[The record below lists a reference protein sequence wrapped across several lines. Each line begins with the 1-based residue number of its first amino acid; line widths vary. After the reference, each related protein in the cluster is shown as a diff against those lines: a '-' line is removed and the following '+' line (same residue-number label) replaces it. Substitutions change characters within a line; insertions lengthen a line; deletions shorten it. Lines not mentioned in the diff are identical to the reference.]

1 MSSQACA
8 SCLARS
14 WLLGR
19 LAGHLDLERARIEPL
34 LELGDEEL
42 IEAVGGP
49 DRGALLEELEARR
62 RTPAQQP
69 AGVESV
75 CGCQEHYPA
84 RLRDLAAPP
93 AALHVAGGI
102 DRFLTAA
109 GQDPVAIVGSRRPT
123 AYGLEVA
130 RSLARGLAG
139 AGITVVSGMALGI
152 DAAAHTGALETA
164 GVTVA
169 VLPGAADRAYPREK
183 RRLHET
189 IVRHGAAVS
198 ELADQVGVRR
208 WMFLAR
214 NRLIAGLAA
223 MTVVVEAADRSG
235 ALVTARIARELGR
248 PLGAVPGRVTSSQA
262 SGPNRLLASGAHVVR
277 GPQDVLDALFG
288 AGARRADEERRPEPS
303 PEQRELLAALAE
315 GSDTPDALARAGIDA
330 DRGLAVLA
338 ELELDGYLRRGPAGR
353 LEVVP

>member
-1 MSSQACA
+1 MNSGACA
-8 SCLARS
+8 RCLARS

-19 LAGHLDLERARIEPL
+19 LAGNLDLERARIEPL

-49 DRGALLEELEARR
+49 DRAPLLEALDARR
-62 RTPAQQP
+62 RSPPHRP

-75 CGCQEHYPA
+75 CRCREHYPA

-93 AALHVAGGI
+93 AALHVAGGL
-102 DRFLTAA
+102 DRFLGTA
-109 GQDPVAIVGSRRPT
+109 GEDPVAIVGSRRPT

-152 DAAAHTGALETA
+152 DAAAHAGALETA
-164 GVTVA
+164 GATVA

-183 RRLHET
+183 RCLHET
-189 IVRHGAAVS
+189 IVRQGAAVS
-198 ELADQVGVRR
+198 ELLDQVGVRR

-214 NRLIAGLAA
+214 NRLIAGLTA

-235 ALVTARIARELGR
+235 ALVTARVARELGR

-277 GPQDVLDALFG
+277 GPQDVLDALLG
-288 AGARRADEERRPEPS
+288 AGSRRAHEERRPELS

-315 GSDTPDALARAGIDA
+315 GSDTTDALVRAGIDP
-330 DRGLAVLA
+330 DRGLAALA

>member
-1 MSSQACA
+1 LSSGACA
-8 SCLARS
+8 RCLARS

-19 LAGHLDLERARIEPL
+19 LSGHLDLERARIEPL

-42 IEAVGGP
+42 LEAVGGP
-49 DRGALLEELEARR
+49 DRAALLEELQARR
-62 RTPAQQP
+62 RTPPRPLAR
-69 AGVESV
+69 VESI
-75 CGCQEHYPA
+75 CCCQERYPA

-93 AALHVAGGI
+93 AALHVAGGL

-109 GQDPVAIVGSRRPT
+109 DDDPVAIVGSRRPT

-139 AGITVVSGMALGI
+139 AGVTVLSGMALGI
-152 DAAAHTGALETA
+152 DAAAHTGALENT

-169 VLPGAADRAYPREK
+169 VLPGGPDRAYPREK

-189 IVRHGAAVS
+189 IVRRGAAVS
-198 ELADQVGVRR
+198 ELADRVGVRR

-235 ALVTARIARELGR
+235 ALVTARVARELDR

-277 GPQDVLDALFG
+277 GPQDVLDVLFG
-288 AGARRADEERRPEPS
+288 AGTRRADEERRPELS

-330 DRGLAVLA
+330 DRGLAALA
-338 ELELDGYLRRGPAGR
+338 ELELDGYLRRGPGGR